1 MATNYTK
8 GAAFERKVAKDLE
21 GYGYVTVRSAG
32 SHSPADLLAARNTLL
47 SAVYGYSEVVAV
59 QCKRDGRLDPDEW
72 NEFWEWCRKG
82 GAIPILASKGPRG
95 TGIIYRRLTSR
106 KDGRG
111 RQPLALWVPQEGGST
126 YEVS

>member
-1 MATNYTK
+1 MATNYQR

-32 SHSPADLLAARNTLL
+32 SHSPSDVIAMQ
-47 SAVYGYSEVVAV
+47 YGYIACV
-59 QCKRDGRLDPDEW
+59 QCKADGRLDPDEW
-72 NEFWEWCRKG
+72 NELWEFAQLAGGTPVMAEPYKDGRK
-82 GAIPILASKGPRG
+82 

-111 RQPLALWVPQEGGST
+111 RQPLAYWTPQRERES
-126 YEVS
+126 E

>member
-1 MATNYTK
+1 MATNYTR

-32 SHSPADLLAARNTLL
+32 SHSPADVIAMMHGFIA
-47 SAVYGYSEVVAV
+47 AV
-59 QCKRDGRLDPDEW
+59 QCKLDGRIGPKEW
-72 NEFWEWCRKG
+72 NELWEFCAKA
-82 GAIPILASKGPRG
+82 GAMPIAAEPYKEGRR

-111 RQPLALWVPQEGGST
+111 RQPWAYWTPQRKGDGE
-126 YEVS
+126 

>member
-1 MATNYTK
+1 MATNYSR
-8 GAAFERKVAKDLE
+8 GADFERRTARNME
-21 GYGYVTVRSAG
+21 SFGYVTVRSAG
-32 SHSPADLLAARNTLL
+32 SHSPADIIALRGGD
-47 SAVYGYSEVVAV
+47 AVAI

-95 TGIIYRRLTSR
+95 SGIIYSRLTSR

-111 RQPLALWVPQEGGST
+111 RQPLAPWVPQRERESDE
-126 YEVS
+126 EVS